1 MNVGD
6 YLWTLLVIFFMVT
19 YFMIFLRVLT
29 DLFRDHETSGLAKTA
44 WVLFLFVV
52 PFFGLFIYLL
62 VRGRGMT
69 DRAVSAQQAA
79 QQAQSEYIRGVVS
92 QTATGSI
99 SASTEIGK
107 ASELLGSGTITQ
119 AEFDAIKAKALA

>member
-1 MNVGD
+1 MNFGD

-69 DRAVSAQQAA
+69 DRAISAQRQRSKPMRSTSGASSPKPLPEA
-79 QQAQSEYIRGVVS
+79 PAPAPRSARPASCWARGTV
-92 QTATGSI
+92 
-99 SASTEIGK
+99 
-107 ASELLGSGTITQ
+107 TQ
-119 AEFDAIKAKALA
+119 AEFDAIKTKALA